1 MRTLEQALGEDT
13 GAHTDRASELV
24 SIRSDSHAGRLQH
37 RMSQRPVACNPFS
50 LSVHFRIRGL
60 YARALAT
67 SKALVT
73 AESHVRCKAVRNG

>member
-50 LSVHFRIRGL
+50 PLSHSPPARFGL
-60 YARALAT
+60 VRSRT

>member
-1 MRTLEQALGEDT
+1 MRTLEQALEEDT
-13 GAHTDRASELV
+13 GAHTERASELV
-24 SIRSDSHAGRLQH
+24 SIRSDAGRWQH

>member
-37 RMSQRPVACNPFS
+37 RMSQRPAGLQPFQS
-50 LSVHFRIRGL
+50 DFRIRGFGL
-60 YARALAT
+60 VRART

-73 AESHVRCKAVRNG
+73 AESHVRCKAVRSG